1 MNQVIRNVQL
11 VAVAFI
17 LIATAIAFLNEI
29 YRMVDEKS
37 VTLADLLLLFIYIEV
52 IGMIGLFWETK
63 SIRITYPLLIAI
75 TALSRF
81 IILQDKNVAPINLV
95 YESVAILLIAISIL
109 ILRMRTSKFLGLEKS
124 KQGEDS

>member
-17 LIATAIAFLNEI
+17 LVATAIAFLNEV

-63 SIRITYPLLIAI
+63 TIRITYPLLITI

>member
-17 LIATAIAFLNEI
+17 LVATAIAFLNEV

-63 SIRITYPLLIAI
+63 TIRITYPLLITI

-81 IILQDKNVAPINLV
+81 IILQDKNVAPLNLV

>member
-17 LIATAIAFLNEI
+17 LVATAIAFLNEV

-37 VTLADLLLLFIYIEV
+37 VTLADLLVLFIYIEV

>member
-17 LIATAIAFLNEI
+17 LVATAIAFLNEV
-29 YRMVDEKS
+29 YRMVDDKS
-37 VTLADLLLLFIYIEV
+37 VMLADLLLLFIYIEV

-81 IILQDKNVAPINLV
+81 IILQDKNVAPLNLV

-109 ILRMRTSKFLGLEKS
+109 ILRMRTSKFLGLDKN

>member
-1 MNQVIRNVQL
+1 MV
-11 VAVAFI
+11 
-17 LIATAIAFLNEI
+17 ATAIAFLNEV
-29 YRMVDEKS
+29 YRMVDDKS

-81 IILQDKNVAPINLV
+81 IILQDKNVAPLNLV

-109 ILRMRTSKFLGLEKS
+109 ILRMRTSKFLGLDKN

>member
-17 LIATAIAFLNEI
+17 LVATGIAFLNEV

>member
-37 VTLADLLLLFIYIEV
+37 VMLADLLLLFIYIEV

-63 SIRITYPLLIAI
+63 TIRITYPLLITI

-81 IILQDKNVAPINLV
+81 IILQDKNVAAINLV
-95 YESVAILLIAISIL
+95 YESVAILLIAVSIL
-109 ILRMRTSKFLGLEKS
+109 ILRMRTSKLLGLEKS

>member
-17 LIATAIAFLNEI
+17 LVATAIAFLNEV
-29 YRMVDEKS
+29 YRMVDERS
-37 VTLADLLLLFIYIEV
+37 VMLADLLLLFIYIEV

-75 TALSRF
+75 TALARF
-81 IILQDKNVAPINLV
+81 IILQDKDTAPVNLV
-95 YESVAILLIAISIL
+95 YESVAILLIAVSIL
-109 ILRMRTSKFLGLEKS
+109 ILRMRNSKLLGLEKS

>member
-37 VTLADLLLLFIYIEV
+37 VMLADLLLLFIYIEV

-63 SIRITYPLLIAI
+63 TIRITYPLLITI

-109 ILRMRTSKFLGLEKS
+109 ILRMRTSKLLGLEKS

>member
-17 LIATAIAFLNEI
+17 LVATAIAFLNEV

-81 IILQDKNVAPINLV
+81 IILQDKNVAPLNLV

>member
-17 LIATAIAFLNEI
+17 LVATAIAFLNEVH
-29 YRMVDEKS
+29 RMVDDKS

-81 IILQDKNVAPINLV
+81 IILQDKNVAPLNLV

-109 ILRMRTSKFLGLEKS
+109 ILRMRTSKFLGLDKN

>member
-17 LIATAIAFLNEI
+17 LVATAIAFLNEV
-29 YRMVDEKS
+29 YRMVDDKS
-37 VTLADLLLLFIYIEV
+37 VMLADLLLLFIYIEV

-63 SIRITYPLLIAI
+63 TIRITYPLLITI

-81 IILQDKNVAPINLV
+81 IILQDKNVAAINLV
-95 YESVAILLIAISIL
+95 YESVAILLIAVSIL
-109 ILRMRTSKFLGLEKS
+109 ILRMRTSKLLGIEKS

>member
-17 LIATAIAFLNEI
+17 LVATAIAFLNEV
-29 YRMVDEKS
+29 YRMVDDKS
-37 VTLADLLLLFIYIEV
+37 VMLPDLLLLFIYIEV

-81 IILQDKNVAPINLV
+81 IILQDKNVAPLNLV

-109 ILRMRTSKFLGLEKS
+109 ILRMRASKFLGLDKN

>member
-17 LIATAIAFLNEI
+17 LVATAIAFLNEV

-63 SIRITYPLLIAI
+63 SIRITYPLLITI

-109 ILRMRTSKFLGLEKS
+109 ILRMRTSKLLGLEKS

>member
-17 LIATAIAFLNEI
+17 LVATAIAFLNEV

-109 ILRMRTSKFLGLEKS
+109 ILRMRTSKLLGLEKS

>member
-37 VTLADLLLLFIYIEV
+37 VMLADLLLLFIYIEV

-63 SIRITYPLLIAI
+63 TIRITYPLLITI

-81 IILQDKNVAPINLV
+81 IILQDKNVGAINLV
-95 YESVAILLIAISIL
+95 YESIAILLIAISIL
-109 ILRMRTSKFLGLEKS
+109 ILRMRTSKLLGLEKS
-124 KQGEDS
+124 KQGENS

>member
-1 MNQVIRNVQL
+1 MNQVIRNIQL

-17 LIATAIAFLNEI
+17 LFATAIAFLNEI
-29 YRMVDEKS
+29 YRMADERS
-37 VTLADLLLLFIYIEV
+37 VMLADLLLLFIYIEV

-81 IILQDKNVAPINLV
+81 IILQDKNVEPINLV
-95 YESVAILLIAISIL
+95 YESVAILLIAVSIFV
-109 ILRMRTSKFLGLEKS
+109 LRMRNSKFFGLEKS
-124 KQGEDS
+124 KQGEDT

>member
-17 LIATAIAFLNEI
+17 LVATAIAFLNEV

-109 ILRMRTSKFLGLEKS
+109 ILRMRTSKLLGIEKS

>member
-17 LIATAIAFLNEI
+17 LVATAIAFLNEV

>member
-37 VTLADLLLLFIYIEV
+37 VMLADLLLLFIYIEV

-63 SIRITYPLLIAI
+63 TIRITYPLLIAI

-95 YESVAILLIAISIL
+95 YESIAILLIAISIL
-109 ILRMRTSKFLGLEKS
+109 ILRMRTSKLLGLEKS